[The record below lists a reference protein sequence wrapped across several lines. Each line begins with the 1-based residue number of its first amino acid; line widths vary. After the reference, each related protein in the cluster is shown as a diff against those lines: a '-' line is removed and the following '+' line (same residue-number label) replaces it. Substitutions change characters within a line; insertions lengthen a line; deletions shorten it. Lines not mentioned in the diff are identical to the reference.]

1 MTTES
6 KRFAFFIPTK
16 HQGGWWVILS
26 VCLLGTFSGCYSFK
40 GISIDPAVRTFSV
53 QIFENQALNAP
64 VTLGI
69 EFTEKLK
76 DKVRSETRLLLN
88 TQKADV
94 EFSGVFEDFRVV
106 PVAPKPGETVAFNR
120 LEIRVKVNFI
130 NNNEPEKG
138 WKDPKS
144 FSFFQEFASDKEL
157 LVVQNQ
163 LITDISKQLLED
175 IFNAAF
181 NNW

>member
-1 MTTES
+1 MLS
-6 KRFAFFIPTK
+6 FNPGIRK
-16 HQGGWWVILS
+16 HRNFWVLAIGFLS
-26 VCLLGTFSGCYSFK
+26 VCTGCYSFK
-40 GISIDPAVRTFSV
+40 GISIDPAVRTFNV

-64 VTLGI
+64 AILGI
-69 EFTEKLK
+69 DFTEKLK

-88 TQKADV
+88 REKPDV

-120 LEIRVKVNFI
+120 LEIRIKVNFI

-138 WKDPKS
+138 WATSKS
-144 FSFFQEFASDKEL
+144 FSFFQEFSSDREL
-157 LVVQNQ
+157 LVVQDQ
-163 LITDISKQLLED
+163 LVTDISKQLLED
-175 IFNAAF
+175 VFNAAF

>member
-1 MTTES
+1 MPKIS
-6 KRFAFFIPTK
+6 PVKGLNLFHWRRLIAVL
-16 HQGGWWVILS
+16 WA
-26 VCLLGTFSGCYSFK
+26 CLPFWACYSFK
-40 GISIDPAVRTFSV
+40 GISVDPAVRTYNV

-64 VTLGI
+64 STLGVD
-69 EFTEKLK
+69 FTEKLK
-76 DKVRSETRLLLN
+76 DKIRTETRLLLDI
-88 TQKADV
+88 TKPDV
-94 EFSGVFEDFRVV
+94 EFSGIFEDYRVT

-120 LEIRVKVNFI
+120 LEIRLKVNFL

-138 WKDPKS
+138 WSTPKS

-157 LVVQNQ
+157 LAVQDQ

-175 IFNAAF
+175 VFNAAF